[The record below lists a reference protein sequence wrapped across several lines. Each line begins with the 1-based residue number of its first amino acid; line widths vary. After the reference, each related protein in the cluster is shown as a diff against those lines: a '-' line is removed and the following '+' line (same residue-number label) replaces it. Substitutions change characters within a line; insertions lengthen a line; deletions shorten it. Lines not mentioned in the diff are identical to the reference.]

1 MENQKIQECLKKKL
15 SEKRYE
21 HTIGVMYTS
30 AALAMAHHGDVQKAM
45 KAGLLHDCGKYG
57 SAQEQVERCR
67 KQGITLTES
76 EEKIPALAHAKLG
89 AYFAREKYEVADKEI
104 LDAILYH
111 TTGRADMS
119 LMEKILYVADYM
131 EPGRKMIPGLEEIRY
146 EAFHDLD
153 KAVALATR
161 GSITYLEKQGRLID
175 PASYETWKFYKSKAD
190 WGCRLDGS
198 VLVR

>member
-76 EEKIPALAHAKLG
+76 EEKIPSLAHAKLG